1 MLSLSLLAGSVAAF
15 NPCGF
20 ALLPAY
26 LGLIAR
32 PSNGSSHTRNTHWY
46 SLARG
51 VRFAAGMTVGFMI
64 VFGVAAA
71 IFLPFAGVVARTL
84 PYVTIAIGVV
94 LVSVGGWL
102 LAGRELQIPKLPG
115 FSGRAPSGSWLS
127 QIGYGITFAVASLSC
142 TIGPFLAM
150 VSIAAAADSP
160 GTSIAAFAAYALG
173 MGSVVLVIAVIVT
186 MTSGALVARIRG
198 AAPIINRVSGVLL
211 LVAGAYVAWYGWF
224 ELRILANPNASD
236 SVVSAVT
243 GAQSAVTTWVSAAMS
258 TTLIQVLV
266 MVLGG
271 LAVLAAVTFLFGP
284 HIRMT
289 WERRRCRSVRRYVDR
304 YLDADPSAPL
314 SDARVAEV
322 EAHLDACSGC
332 TNLVEDLRGL
342 RRMLREFDAQDAR
355 SLERVQRTWNRF
367 REELRS

>member
-32 PSNGSSHTRNTHWY
+32 PSEGSGRTRYTHWY

-64 VFGVAAA
+64 VFGIAAA

-127 QIGYGITFAVASLSC
+127 QIGYGITFALASLSC

-160 GTSIAAFAAYALG
+160 GTSIAAFVAYALG
-173 MGSVVLVIAVIVT
+173 MGSVVLVIAVMVT

-224 ELRILANPNASD
+224 ELRVLANPNASD
-236 SVVSAVT
+236 PVVSAVT
-243 GAQSAVTTWVSAAMS
+243 GAQSAVTTWVAAVMS
-258 TTLIQVLV
+258 STSIQVIA
-266 MVLGG
+266 MVLS
-271 LAVLAAVTFLFGP
+271 VLVLLTAVTFAFGP
-284 HIRMT
+284 HVRRT
-289 WERRRCRSVRRYVDR
+289 WQRRRCGVVRRHVDR

-314 SDARVAEV
+314 SEERVAEV
-322 EAHLDACSGC
+322 EAHLGVCSDC
-332 TNLVEDLRGL
+332 TNLIEDLRGL
-342 RRMLREFDAQDAR
+342 RRMLREFDPQDEH
-355 SLERVQRTWNRF
+355 SLERVQNSWNRF
-367 REELRS
+367 REELRH